1 MSSPGNPLVALNSQC
16 SPPGLCT
23 CGPSTFVKLLA
34 VPHQHKNKGSVT
46 HSSPQHNRS
55 GPLTPFWNA
64 RDSFDLSTS
73 ADIRQQNAVRRS
85 SRPMFLSKKS
95 HAQPRLH
102 NAINDLSKLGALGF
116 LGCYR
121 GSNIANEE
129 IIYFLLNCH
138 NATWQPAL
146 VLS

>member
-1 MSSPGNPLVALNSQC
+1 MSSPGNPLVTSNSQD
-16 SPPGLCT
+16 SPPDLCT
-23 CGPSTFVKLLA
+23 CGPSTFVKLLT

-55 GPLTPFWNA
+55 GALTPFWNA

-73 ADIRQQNAVRRS
+73 VDIRNQNTIRRS

-116 LGCYR
+116 LVCNR
-121 GSNIANEE
+121 GNNTVNEE
-129 IIYFLLNCH
+129 ITHFLFNGH
-138 NATWQPAL
+138 SVT
-146 VLS
+146 